1 MNSKYSRNI
10 DRRLRTH
17 CIVEG
22 LHKGQRISRIEAMVL
37 LAIPNLTSII
47 SNLRKKG
54 LTIHSAPV
62 PYIDVLK
69 RINEFAH
76 FQPPSQLPIKELVV
90 NEYWLDEEYINGI
103 NESCNQ
109 KIIKIFGEKN
119 GN

>member
-47 SNLRKKG
+47 SNLRLPLCRRPHILGKTRG
-54 LTIHSAPV
+54 LYGGGCVALGDLLCCIQV
-62 PYIDVLK
+62 
-69 RINEFAH
+69 F
-76 FQPPSQLPIKELVV
+76 
-90 NEYWLDEEYINGI
+90 
-103 NESCNQ
+103 
-109 KIIKIFGEKN
+109 
-119 GN
+119 